1 MPAEG
6 GGPSRRGVRPEATD
20 RDAEAVQRS
29 KGWRGGHKDRR
40 KPGRAV
46 RRGGARGT
54 GQEGSKGTTR
64 QGQGPQRRR

>member
-6 GGPSRRGVRPEATD
+6 GGPSRRGVRLEATD
-20 RDAEAVQRS
+20 RDAEAVRRS

-46 RRGGARGT
+46 RRGGA
-54 GQEGSKGTTR
+54 
-64 QGQGPQRRR
+64 